1 MVLPILLGPYTIKTL
16 FGTSSSIKILR
27 TLSEIPAAFTIEEL
41 QKETGLSR
49 GIVHKTINELN
60 RNRFV
65 VDIESKGKLMMF
77 RLNVE
82 HDYYTHIIDIFSFEK
97 KIYRRNVVILN
108 VWNVLESVVSSIIN
122 KKINVV
128 SIWLFGS
135 QARGTAAVTSD
146 VDLFIITEQKNLE
159 DEKIILSICDKYSK
173 KLFARINMIIMTFE
187 EYETEREKKT
197 AFIEQIQRGS
207 IELFRDSWQLLE
219 NMGKLAKRRSDEP

>member
-1 MVLPILLGPYTIKTL
+1 MFIETL
-16 FGTSSSIKILR
+16 FGTSSSVKILR
-27 TLSEIPAAFTIEEL
+27 TLSEIPTAFTIEEL

-49 GIVHKTINELN
+49 GIVHKTIKRLLNEG
-60 RNRFV
+60 V
-65 VDIESKGKLMMF
+65 IVEIESKGKLRTF
-77 RLNVE
+77 RLNVN
-82 HDYYTHIIDIFSFEK
+82 HGYYTRLTGLFLFEK
-97 KIYRRNVVILN
+97 QVYRRNVVLLN
-108 VWNVLESVVSSIIN
+108 VWNNLESLVSSITT
-122 KKINVV
+122 KKLDV
-128 SIWLFGS
+128 SYIYLFGS
-135 QARGTAAVTSD
+135 HSRGTAAVTSD
-146 VDLFIITEQKNLE
+146 IDLFIITEQKNLE